1 MKIQFSIV
9 TAALFICCYSG
20 SEGARQTADNERKA
34 NSTYASSITVPTTS
48 SPIKQ
53 NEFNWRG
60 KVVSGGLVEIVAISG
75 DIRIEIVEG
84 GEVEVVALKEGNEK
98 EFDRVRIQAKESAG
112 GIKVCSAYLAMEE
125 QGKYECPELQ
135 GPNSVL
141 FDGNRQ
147 LRLGYRNGETRT
159 FQLADVRTQLKVR
172 IPREARLAARTHTG
186 NVEAEWL
193 TKVAPA
199 QTASSDPRANRVA
212 YKLSSP
218 IELSSHIGDVRLTL
232 SQTIDARVR
241 LVTANGAIA
250 TDFPVTIQ
258 AGFRG
263 KGLEGN
269 LGQGGPRIA
278 LSTHLGDVELRQS
291 R

>member
-1 MKIQFSIV
+1 MSSIV
-9 TAALFICCYSG
+9 IAALFTWCYSG
-20 SEGARQTADNERKA
+20 SEGASQTADNEGKA
-34 NSTYASSITVPTTS
+34 NSTYASSITVSTTS
-48 SPIKQ
+48 SPKKQ

-60 KVVSGGLVEIVAISG
+60 KVASGGLVEIVAISG
-75 DIRIEIVEG
+75 DIRIEIVEE
-84 GEVEVVALKEGNEK
+84 GEVEVVALKKGDEK
-98 EFDRVRIQAKESAG
+98 EFDRVRIQVKESAG

-135 GPNSVL
+135 GPNSIQ

-159 FQLADVRTQLKVR
+159 FQLADVRTELKVR

-199 QTASSDPRANRVA
+199 QTTSSDLSATRA
-212 YKLSSP
+212 LSSP
-218 IELSSHIGDVRLTL
+218 IDLSSHIGDVRLTL
-232 SQTIDARVR
+232 SQTIGARVR

-250 TDFPVTIQ
+250 TDFPVTVQ
-258 AGFRG
+258 GGFRG

-269 LGQGGPRIA
+269 LGQGGPKIA
-278 LSTHLGDVELRQS
+278 LSTHLGDVELRQA

>member
-1 MKIQFSIV
+1 MKVQFFIV
-9 TAALFICCYSG
+9 AAALFICCYSG
-20 SEGARQTADNERKA
+20 SEGSGQTAENESKA
-34 NSTYASSITVPTTS
+34 NSTNASSITFSTTS
-48 SPIKQ
+48 SPKKQ

-60 KVVSGGLVEIVAISG
+60 KVAPGGSVEIVAISG
-75 DIRIEIVEG
+75 DIRIEIVED

-98 EFDRVRIQAKESAG
+98 ELDRVRIQVKESAS

-135 GPNSVL
+135 GPNSIQ

-172 IPREARLAARTHTG
+172 IPREARLTARTHTG

-199 QTASSDPRANRVA
+199 KTASSDLRASRVA
-212 YKLSSP
+212 YNLSSP
-218 IELSSHIGDVRLTL
+218 IDLSSHIGDVSLTL

-250 TDFPVTIQ
+250 TDFPVTVQ
-258 AGFRG
+258 GGFRG

-269 LGQGGPRIA
+269 LGQGGPKIA
-278 LSTHLGDVELRQS
+278 LSTHLGDVELRHA

>member
-1 MKIQFSIV
+1 MKVQFFIV
-9 TAALFICCYSG
+9 AAALFICCYSG
-20 SEGARQTADNERKA
+20 SEGSGQTAENESKA
-34 NSTYASSITVPTTS
+34 NSTNASSITVPTTS

-84 GEVEVVALKEGNEK
+84 GEVEGVALKEGNEK
-98 EFDRVRIQAKESAG
+98 EFDRVRIQAKEWAG

-159 FQLADVRTQLKVR
+159 FQLADVRTQLRVR

-199 QTASSDPRANRVA
+199 QTDSSELSASRV
-212 YKLSSP
+212 LSSP
-218 IELSSHIGDVRLTL
+218 IDLSSHIGDVRLTL
-232 SQTIDARVR
+232 SQTIGARVR
-241 LVTANGAIA
+241 MVTANGAIA
-250 TDFPVTIQ
+250 TDFPVTVPG
-258 AGFRG
+258 GFRG

-269 LGQGGPRIA
+269 LGQGGPKIA
-278 LSTHLGDVELRQS
+278 LSTHLGDVELRHA